1 MDKLT
6 KKDFEVIFDVLNVY
20 DPNDISHVY
29 PEMGEVEFM
38 SQLNSTW
45 RKVLDIVSE
54 PNDIITEDYAPSI
67 AIRLSNDVITENY
80 SVDKKQKN

>member
-1 MDKLT
+1 MDDLT

-29 PEMGEVEFM
+29 PEMGEGKFM

-54 PNDIITEDYAPSI
+54 PND
-67 AIRLSNDVITENY
+67 VITENY
-80 SVDKKQKN
+80 SVDKKRQN